1 MSELT
6 GWIKENW
13 LDVLNC
19 LAVAVVAMFF
29 FWLMWNM
36 ANGQTWHLHHEPMT
50 AEERAAVAAM
60 TERILSTTPRQLS
73 GHDQDWDDAVRAAHR
88 AACETHC
95 APRLFE
101 YRGTRR
107 TGQWKAISQEAKP

>member
-1 MSELT
+1 MKD
-6 GWIKENW
+6 WIKEHWVDVVSWMAMAVMAVGLLW
-13 LDVLNC
+13 LL
-19 LAVAVVAMFF
+19 
-29 FWLMWNM
+29 WGI
-36 ANGQTWHLHHEPMT
+36 ANAQTWRIHHEPMT

-60 TERILSTTPRQLS
+60 TERILSATPRQLA

-101 YRGTRR
+101 YRGPRR
-107 TGQWKAISQEAKP
+107 TGQWKAINPEAKP

>member
-1 MSELT
+1 MSKLT
-6 GWIKENW
+6 DWIKEHWVDVVSW
-13 LDVLNC
+13 LAMTAMAVC
-19 LAVAVVAMFF
+19 LLWGIAYA
-29 FWLMWNM
+29 
-36 ANGQTWHLHHEPMT
+36 QTWRIHHEPLT

-60 TERILSTTPRQLS
+60 TERILSATPRQLA

-101 YRGTRR
+101 YRGQRR
-107 TGQWKAISQEAKP
+107 TGHWKAISSEAKP

>member
-1 MSELT
+1 MKD
-6 GWIKENW
+6 WIKQHVVDLAFW
-13 LDVLNC
+13 SGIA
-19 LAVAVVAMFF
+19 AVAACLVWFCVRMETRES
-29 FWLMWNM
+29 WVISR
-36 ANGQTWHLHHEPMT
+36 EPMT

-60 TERILSTTPRQLS
+60 TERILSATPRQLA

-101 YRGTRR
+101 YRGPRR
-107 TGQWKAISQEAKP
+107 TGHWKAISSEAKP